1 MWQANRKVHALLL
14 TLFDS
19 RGNCSNA
26 LGWWEYN
33 QPFYRV
39 HGRTYTRCFLYEI
52 LDITG
57 VSGFVR
63 WLAETLLYTFLG
75 LVIGSLIAVLRQART
90 T

>member
-1 MWQANRKVHALLL
+1 MGVHTHA
-14 TLFDS
+14 
-19 RGNCSNA
+19 
-26 LGWWEYN
+26 
-33 QPFYRV
+33 V
-39 HGRTYTRCFLYEI
+39 FLYEI

-90 T
+90 IKR